1 MENKIIK
8 WGIIG
13 LGKIATKFATD
24 LATVENAE
32 LVAVASR
39 SEGRATDFGKKF
51 GLDCVQ
57 KRSGLA
63 SKRFEKI
70 EKHEYSAKSC
80 SSKYI
85 HRKSMFRDREYM
97 Q

>member
-51 GLDCVQ
+51 GA
-57 KRSGLA
+57 KRHINHTKLWL
-63 SKRFEKI
+63 KMLR
-70 EKHEYSAKSC
+70 
-80 SSKYI
+80 
-85 HRKSMFRDREYM
+85 
-97 Q
+97 